1 MFHIQITAGLPP
13 LLMSPATSEKPEED
27 ADDSKPTTKN
37 KSKVSFEEYYKTWV
51 RIATSQPDTLTQV
64 QIGERAASG
73 DLTMDETHFGV
84 VQSDLEEE
92 LRKQMSEHNAVMY
105 GRFRTANRMKDEER
119 IAELQATKAQVLK
132 QIYFKQQGTFL
143 KYRRVLSISAG

>member
-1 MFHIQITAGLPP
+1 MP
-13 LLMSPATSEKPEED
+13 SEKPAVED
-27 ADDSKPTTKN
+27 TDDSKPTTKSRN
-37 KSKVSFEEYYKTWV
+37 KISFEEYYKTWV
-51 RIATSQPDTLTQV
+51 RIATSRPDSLTQV
-64 QIGERAASG
+64 QVGECVAA
-73 DLTMDETHFGV
+73 DELTMGETQFNV

-132 QIYFKQQGTFL
+132 QIYFKQQGMFF
-143 KYRRVLSISAG
+143 